1 MLHNLSLLHIS
12 PRPNKFCNQGLTVP
26 YRIDSDD
33 SGGNNDDDSDD
44 IDAALFYKDKTE
56 SLTTDK
62 PSWLLVSEEERNL
75 KTLRNIAIV
84 HAGFW
89 T

>member
-33 SGGNNDDDSDD
+33 SGGNNDDDIDD
-44 IDAALFYKDKTE
+44 IDDDDDDDDDDVKGAV
-56 SLTTDK
+56 S
-62 PSWLLVSEEERNL
+62 SILVSFSVA
-75 KTLRNIAIV
+75 KKPI
-84 HAGFW
+84 
-89 T
+89 